1 MIDEKIGRAGFLRQ
15 VFQKTSRTLFEI
27 AENVTEPLHEAG
39 ATAGRLLGTPLIAV
53 EELTE
58 NPQLLTSSKPP
69 LFIFGTVEDEMVGV
83 DAACEADGF
92 LLSYIPREDALYCG
106 ACRKKHALG
115 RMEGRIT
122 IDLPSYPL
130 TVIGGQIH
138 LVKL

>member
-1 MIDEKIGRAGFLRQ
+1 MIDEKIGRAGFLKQ
-15 VFQKTSRTLFEI
+15 VFQKTSRTVFEI
-27 AENVTEPLHEAG
+27 AENVIEPLQDAG
-39 ATAGRLLGTPLIAV
+39 AVAGKLLGTSLIAI

-83 DAACEADGF
+83 RAVCEADGF
-92 LLSYIPREDALYCG
+92 LLSYIPREDSLYCG
-106 ACRKKHALG
+106 ACKKKHVLG

-130 TVIGGQIH
+130 TVMDGQIH